1 MLIIDNIIFNTQQL
15 EILEELVIK
24 EELLKKIWCREEELK
39 FILYNVY
46 ANVALSPEFMKEC
59 RGFLSQIRMELAL

>member
-15 EILEELVIK
+15 EVLEELVIK
-24 EELLKKIWCREEELK
+24 EKIWCREEELK